1 MENIMGCMQC
11 GAPVENSLR
20 TGKPKKYCSKKCANK
35 FFHEKEKKRHP
46 RYNDP
51 TWKNKTK
58 IEKLKDQKKS
68 QEKFARF
75 EWLNENWFGYESIQ
89 TISELTRGQI
99 HHRVKVLGI
108 VGEQIAVH
116 IDGKTKTYIF
126 FSPEDKDKIIN
137 YKYKIV
143 GKGEYPPSPKGYLT
157 TEEVVYLLKDS
168 GIYQGTRKPCEVI
181 SAMRLRIKNF
191 PKFSKYQ
198 KSNTG
203 KVRALYC
210 EDQINGRIQSELQ
223 ARLKEKEKR
232 ELAKKLLE
240 EERQAKKARKF
251 QKKLAKKRREEEED
265 RLHRENNKCIVCG
278 SGIPKNRHHS
288 HFCSQECTK
297 SIQTLPEGTKKHEI
311 APIETLY
318 FHSETTAELAKK
330 NNETYKKQ
338 KQFGIIKKFTCK
350 NCGQKKSYEEFYRD
364 LTYVSGRRTAKCKG
378 CIREIAREKYD
389 PEKAKQ
395 QRIDNHVARMRCAVA
410 HSIRTVVAR
419 YSGEMKQMRIP
430 EVWNHLEE
438 NLGYDAETL
447 CEHIENQFDENMN
460 WENWGQINNE
470 SFTWNMDHIIP
481 QSHYAYTHLE
491 DPRLLECWKLENL
504 RPLDARK
511 NISKS
516 NKLTRGEEH

>member
-1 MENIMGCMQC
+1 MGCIQC
-11 GAPVENSLR
+11 GSPVENSLR

-35 FFHEKEKKRHP
+35 FRYEKKKKRHP

-51 TWKNKTK
+51 TWKNETK

-68 QEKFARF
+68 QEKIARF
-75 EWLNENWFGYESIQ
+75 EWLNKNWFGYKSIQ

-99 HHRVKVLGI
+99 CRRVKILGI
-108 VGEQIAVH
+108 VGEQIAVR
-116 IDGKTKTYIF
+116 IDGKTKKYTF

-137 YKYKIV
+137 YKPKI
-143 GKGEYPPSPKGYLT
+143 GKGQYPPPPKGYLT

-168 GIYQGTRKPCEVI
+168 GIYQGTQKSRKVI
-181 SAMRLRIKNF
+181 HAMRLRIKNF
-191 PKFSKYQ
+191 PKVSKYQ

-203 KVRALYC
+203 RARGLYC
-210 EDQINGRIQSELQ
+210 EDQINEYIQ
-223 ARLKEKEKR
+223 ARLKEKEKQ

-240 EERQAKKARKF
+240 EEIEKERQAKKARKL
-251 QKKLAKKRREEEED
+251 QKRLEEKRREEEED

-278 SGIPKNRHHS
+278 SGIPKNRHKS
-288 HFCSQECTK
+288 TFCSQECAE
-297 SIQTLPEGTKKHEI
+297 SIKTLPEGIKKHEI
-311 APIETLY
+311 APIESLY
-318 FHSETTAELAKK
+318 VKNETTAELAKK

-338 KQFGIIKKFTCK
+338 KQLGIIKKFTCK

-364 LTYVSGRRTAKCKG
+364 LTYASGRRTAKCKE
-378 CIREIAREKYD
+378 CIREIGREKYD

-395 QRIDNHVARMRCAVA
+395 QRIGNPVTRMRAAVTQ
-410 HSIRTVVAR
+410 SIRRVIAR
-419 YSGEMKQMRIP
+419 YSGEMKQIRIP
-430 EVWNHLEE
+430 EVWDYFEE

-447 CEHIENQFDENMN
+447 CEHIESQFDENMN
-460 WENWGQINNE
+460 WENWGSVNNE

-504 RPLDARK
+504 RPLDAKK
-511 NISKS
+511 NILKA
-516 NKLTRGEEH
+516 NKMPDDE